1 MIFRIFAGM
10 QLKLLEIVDIW
21 EQESEQMGQLE
32 SKD

>member
-1 MIFRIFAGM
+1 MIFQNFAGM
-10 QLKLLEIVDIW
+10 QLRLLEIVNTW

>member
-1 MIFRIFAGM
+1 M

-32 SKD
+32 MANNVVATNG